1 MQINVHLYIVY
12 FYKNLAT
19 NDDIITIRG
28 NLTYIL
34 IINEFSFGD
43 IQAKIKNNGTE
54 FVDHLSAQ
62 ITNYKIDGMVF
73 DNIDIVII
81 LLYRPI

>member
-1 MQINVHLYIVY
+1 MKINIHLNIVY
-12 FYKNLAT
+12 FYYILAT
-19 NDDIITIRG
+19 NDDIKAIRG

-34 IINEFSFGD
+34 VINEFSLRD
-43 IQAKIKNNGTE
+43 IQAKIKNNDTE
-54 FVDHLSAQ
+54 FVDFLSAQ